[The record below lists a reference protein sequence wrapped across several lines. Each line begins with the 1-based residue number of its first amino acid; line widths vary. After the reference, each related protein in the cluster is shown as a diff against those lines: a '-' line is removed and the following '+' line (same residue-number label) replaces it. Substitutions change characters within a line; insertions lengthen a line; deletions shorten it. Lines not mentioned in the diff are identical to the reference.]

1 MFSWYVAAYSDL
13 QCNSVTFNG
22 QGQTIFYLS
31 AKRLRRVC
39 LRHAVDY
46 RRCSLVPTLVPTVD
60 LRRRGG
66 CEVQQRAN
74 ATTTSNGANNFG
86 CAGKY
91 QRAYYT
97 YLPRAP
103 HTRARTEYRRP
114 ASGCPR
120 HNDVFP
126 KNRVFPKK
134 MVLLPSVVGAIT
146 TRTTE
151 SNQGRLVLRVR
162 R

>member
-1 MFSWYVAAYSDL
+1 M
-13 QCNSVTFNG
+13 
-22 QGQTIFYLS
+22 
-31 AKRLRRVC
+31 C
-39 LRHAVDY
+39 LRHAVNY
-46 RRCSLVPTLVPTVD
+46 RRCSLV
-60 LRRRGG
+60 RRRYSS
-66 CEVQQRAN
+66 VQMP
-74 ATTTSNGANNFG
+74 ATTNGENKV

-151 SNQGRLVLRVR
+151 SNQGRPWLWVLSPRCFCENALR
-162 R
+162 RSTHHGPCNARAHMYPMPAGSGRHFFVANVSTSGPLK